1 LSGSSKFLGVS
12 TSIIYSVGF
21 GKHQN
26 FNGANMFSTLH
37 LDGLHSLLY
46 RQGKIINLCIQFYNI
61 LNEMGELLHYGQ
73 PNFKKKNK
81 KKKFG
86 PREIL

>member
-1 LSGSSKFLGVS
+1 
-12 TSIIYSVGF
+12 
-21 GKHQN
+21 
-26 FNGANMFSTLH
+26 MFSTLH

-73 PNFKKKNK
+73 PNFKKKIK
-81 KKKFG
+81 KKYLDHVKFFSIVIKSG
-86 PREIL
+86 SVYQTYKFSIRFFI